1 MRSKA
6 LGRVAALFVCAFL
19 LLGQAGPLALAYVE
33 PEDAFTIRITPPA
46 SASGESAPV
55 EILVTDNAGDGFK
68 RVQVRKGKS
77 ETWQLITSDME
88 RRENRYYGST
98 MITENCTVYVRVTSN
113 SGKFYESSKWI
124 ECFGVPYEEPPAST
138 STDAAPDAGRPL
150 TPEGTASVL
159 DNATSEDGKEFF
171 TFTTPAENVFYL
183 VIDKQRPDK
192 NVYFLN
198 AVTEK
203 DLMTLA
209 ETDEPASSAS
219 GGASPAPATPEPQKE
234 TVCTCTDKCVPGEVN
249 ADCPVCVLSYK
260 NCKGETH
267 SDGSDGGSGGNTP
280 KPQAQKTGTSGGS
293 LIVMLMV
300 VLAVGGA
307 GYYFKIYKPKKELED
322 AEDLDE
328 LTGGEEQEEQTVN
341 EDEQE
346 PSGDSYAAENGE
358 PSYEDYPGYPD
369 RYGEEPEYPEEGE

>member
-1 MRSKA
+1 MRTKG
-6 LGRVAALFVCAFL
+6 LERVAALCICAFL
-19 LLGQAGPLALAYVE
+19 LLGQSLPLALAYGE
-33 PEDAFTIRITPPA
+33 TEDAFTIRITPPA

-77 ETWQLITSDME
+77 ETWQIITSDME

-113 SGKFYESSKWI
+113 SGKFYENSKYI
-124 ECFGVPYEEPPAST
+124 ECFGVPYTEQPVST
-138 STDAAPDAGRPL
+138 STDNAPDTARPL

-159 DNATSEDGKEFF
+159 DNATDADGKEFF

-183 VIDKQRPDK
+183 VIDKQRQDK

-203 DLMTLA
+203 DLMALA
-209 ETDEPASSAS
+209 ETEDAASGTS
-219 GGASPAPATPEPQKE
+219 GGASTAPVTPEPQKQTE
-234 TVCTCTDKCVPGEVN
+234 CICTDKCIPGEVN
-249 ADCPVCVLSYK
+249 ADCPVCVLSYR
-260 NCKGETH
+260 NCKGEAH
-267 SDGSDGGSGGNTP
+267 DHDSGDNVSKTQARNNTS
-280 KPQAQKTGTSGGS
+280 AGT
-293 LIVMLMV
+293 LAVMLLV
-300 VLAVGGA
+300 VLGVGGA

-322 AEDLDE
+322 AEDLDD
-328 LTGGEEQEEQTVN
+328 LTGGDEEEPTVN

-346 PSGDSYAAENGE
+346 PSGESYVDGNGG
-358 PSYEDYPGYPD
+358 PDYDDYPGYPD
-369 RYGEEPEYPEEGE
+369 GYGDEPEYPEEGV